1 MDALQAIYT
10 RRSIRKYKTDKVPQG
25 LVNDILKAGFCA
37 PSAGGALTREFVVID
52 DPKVLGKIPEF
63 SPYAYMAKDAPL
75 AILVC
80 GDLKGEKYKGF
91 WVQDCAAAVENMLV
105 AANAVGLG
113 AVWTAAYIW
122 EDRIA
127 GYRKLLGIPEEVVPL
142 ALIVMGYP
150 DQEAASKGECFSEA
164 KVHHNKW

>member
-10 RRSIRKYKTDKVPQG
+10 RRSIRKYKTDKVPKN
-25 LVNDILKAGFCA
+25 LIDDILKAGFCA
-37 PSAGGALTREFVVID
+37 PSAGGALTRQFVVID
-52 DPKVLGKIPEF
+52 DPKVLAKIPDF
-63 SPYAYMAKDAPL
+63 SPYAYMVKEAPL

-91 WVQDCAAAVENMLV
+91 WVQDCAAAVENILV

-127 GYRKLLGIPEEVVPL
+127 GYRKLLNIPEDIIPLSLVV
-142 ALIVMGYP
+142 IGYP
-150 DQEAASKGECFSEA
+150 DQIPPEKGDRFKEE
-164 KVHHNKW
+164 KVHYNKW